1 MKKIFVLLS
10 VTAMFLAFAV
20 SASAAEE
27 QVVID
32 NVVYELTEHKTYGQH
47 YAVRDFISDETLAET
62 TAKINIVDEIDG
74 IEVLGINTNFSNCED
89 FASYEY
95 TQEYPAVKRI
105 SIPSTIRYIGAY
117 AFTFFPSVEKLQLPA
132 ELEIIGEGAFFSMDS
147 LKSITLPEGITIIPF
162 YTFEYC
168 KNLKKV
174 VFQGDVELIGEE
186 AFMMCENL
194 SSVNFPKSLE
204 EIQMFAFSDTA
215 LKKIVLP
222 AGVNLQE
229 YPFSSCQK
237 LEKIVFE
244 SDKPVEYIDTDTF
257 NNCKNIKAIY
267 IKAIATKG
275 IHLNCSTPNPEELP
289 NLATIYFEGSEK
301 LWNELTFKSDRAALA
316 LKNVNVEF
324 YYKHSHSFVRS
335 GNPTC
340 KKGGTYTCTCEC
352 GDSYKVTLPKDPN
365 AHKYGSWKV
374 VREATCAMEGLKTRT
389 CKYCKCVQEVKL
401 NKLYLGKAYFNH
413 ETIRETNEVTFSWKA
428 AVNATGY
435 RVYQYDEKAEKYVK
449 LASVKNKTEY
459 TVKNLEAGKTYTFAV
474 ESYNK
479 DKNGGVVFASKSEMA
494 ITTVGIAPENLQATS
509 TRPGEIDLTWEP
521 SGEDASYRIYC
532 TTSKENLE
540 ADLVNPIPVSENKT
554 TVKKLTSGETYY
566 CMVFIYD
573 GNGEKLCSN
582 IVEVTV
588 K

>member
-27 QVVID
+27 RVVID
-32 NVVYELTEHKTYGQH
+32 NVVYELTEDKTYGQH
-47 YAVRDFISDETLAET
+47 YAVRDFMEDEALAET
-62 TAKINIVDEIDG
+62 TTKINIVDEIDG
-74 IEVLGINTNFSNCED
+74 IEVMGINTNYSDNED

-95 TQEYPAVKRI
+95 TQQYPSVKKI
-105 SIPSTIRYIGAY
+105 SMPTTIKYLGDY

-132 ELEIIGEGAFFSMDS
+132 ELETMGEGTFYSMDS
-147 LKSITLPEGITIIPF
+147 LKSITLPEGIISVR
-162 YTFEYC
+162 EYAF
-168 KNLKKV
+168 KNCVNLEKV
-174 VFQGDVELIGEE
+174 VFQGDLLGVREH
-186 AFMMCENL
+186 AFMKCEKL
-194 SSVNFPKSLE
+194 SSVNFPDSLKT
-204 EIQMFAFSDTA
+204 IDSAAFYGTA
-215 LKKIVLP
+215 FKKIVLP
-222 AGVNLQE
+222 AGVNLTEDSFEHCEQ
-229 YPFSSCQK
+229 

-244 SDKPVEYIDTDTF
+244 GDEPVDYIAIDTF
-257 NNCKNIKAIY
+257 VACKNVKAIY
-267 IKAIATKG
+267 IKAVATKG
-275 IHLNCSTPNPEELP
+275 IHLNFITPNPEDLP
-289 NLATIYFEGSEK
+289 NLTTIYFEGSEK

-324 YYKHSHSFVRS
+324 YYKHSHSFNRS

-352 GDSYKVTLPKDPN
+352 GDSYKVTLAKDPN
-365 AHKYGSWKV
+365 AHKFGSWKV

-389 CKYCKCVQEVKL
+389 CKYCKNVQEVKL

-413 ETIRETNEVTFSWKA
+413 DRIRKTNEVTLSWKA

-435 RVYQYDEKAEKYVK
+435 RVYQYDEKTEKYVK

-479 DKNGGVVFASKSEMA
+479 DKNGGVVFASKSEIA
-494 ITTVGIAPENLQATS
+494 ITTVGIAPANLQATS
-509 TRPGEIDLTWEP
+509 TRQGEVDLIWDS
-521 SGEDASYRIYC
+521 SGEDASYTLLC
-532 TTSKENLE
+532 STSKENVE
-540 ADLVNPIPVSENKT
+540 ANLVNPIPVSENKT

-573 GNGEKLCSN
+573 GNGEELCSN
-582 IVEVTV
+582 IIEVTV

>member
-1 MKKIFVLLS
+1 MKKIFILLS

-27 QVVID
+27 RVVIN

-47 YAVRDFISDETLAET
+47 YAVRDFMADETLAGT
-62 TAKINIVDEIDG
+62 TTKINIVDEIDD
-74 IEVLGINTNFSNCED
+74 IEVMGINTNYSDNED

-95 TQEYPAVKRI
+95 TQQYPSVKKI
-105 SIPSTIRYIGAY
+105 SMPTTIKYLGDY

-132 ELEIIGEGAFFSMDS
+132 ELETMGEGTFYSMDS
-147 LKSITLPEGITIIPF
+147 LKSITLPEGIISVR
-162 YTFEYC
+162 EYAF
-168 KNLKKV
+168 KNCVNLEKV
-174 VFQGDVELIGEE
+174 VFQGDLLGVREH
-186 AFMMCENL
+186 AFMNCEKL
-194 SSVNFPKSLE
+194 SSVNFPDSLKS
-204 EIQMFAFSDTA
+204 IDCAAFYGTA
-215 LKKIVLP
+215 FKKIVLP
-222 AGVNLQE
+222 AGVNLTE
-229 YPFSSCQK
+229 DPFEHCQQ

-244 SDKPVEYIDTDTF
+244 SDEPVEYIAIDTF
-257 NNCKNIKAIY
+257 VACKNVKAIY
-267 IKAIATKG
+267 IKAVATKG
-275 IHLNCSTPNPEELP
+275 IHLHFITPNPEDLP
-289 NLATIYFEGSEK
+289 NLTTIYFEGSEK
-301 LWNELTFKSDRAALA
+301 LWNELTFKSDRAALE
-316 LKNVNVEF
+316 LKSVNVEF

-352 GDSYKVTLPKDPN
+352 GDSYKVTLPKDAK
-365 AHKYGSWKV
+365 AHKYGSWKI
-374 VREATCAMEGLKTRT
+374 VRESTCAMEGLKTRT
-389 CKYCKCVQEVKL
+389 CKYCKNVQEVKIP
-401 NKLYLGKAYFNH
+401 KKYLGKAYFKH
-413 ETIRETNEVTFSWKA
+413 ETIRTTNEVTLNWKE

-474 ESYNK
+474 EAYNK
-479 DKNGGVVFASKSEMA
+479 DKKGAVVFAAKSEMA
-494 ITTVGIAPENLQATS
+494 VTTVGITPANLQATS
-509 TRPGEIDLTWEP
+509 TRQGEVDLTWNS

-532 TTSKENLE
+532 TTSKEKLE
-540 ADLVNPIPVSENKT
+540 AGLVNDLSTVEPRI

-582 IVEVTV
+582 IIEVTV